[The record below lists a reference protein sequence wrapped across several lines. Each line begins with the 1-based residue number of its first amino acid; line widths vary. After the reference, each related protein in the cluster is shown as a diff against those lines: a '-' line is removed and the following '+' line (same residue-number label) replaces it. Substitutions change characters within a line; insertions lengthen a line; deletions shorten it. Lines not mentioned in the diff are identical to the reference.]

1 MKTRIGWIALAATLA
16 GCATGPGYYSPS
28 HPEYRYYD
36 GSDTRAYP
44 NQPRYYGDGE
54 PRYYG
59 EGRPCQPGLNAGHVV
74 GGVVGGVLGNQVG
87 KGNGRTAATVAGV
100 ALGAV
105 AGGNMARSP
114 ECR

>member
-1 MKTRIGWIALAATLA
+1 MRTKIGWIALAATLA

-36 GSDTRAYP
+36 GSDTRAY
-44 NQPRYYGDGE
+44 NEPRYYGDAG
-54 PRYYG
+54 PRHYSG
-59 EGRPCQPGLNAGHVV
+59 ADSCQPGLNSGHVV

-87 KGNGRTAATVAGV
+87 KGRGRTAATVAG
-100 ALGAV
+100 AAIGAV